1 MQALDAAANERAGR
15 GHGDTGRLARH
26 RQQAAV
32 GNRRESLIDIAD
44 DRSHWRKILRL
55 GAGGECKESRSRGAP
70 SRPGYDKRVLEIVT
84 TGLDPVVH
92 THCDQANARWYA
104 LGMLCCRM
112 DCRIKS
118 GNDERER

>member
-1 MQALDAAANERAGR
+1 MQALDAAANGRAAR
-15 GHGDTGRLARH
+15 GHGDPARLARP
-26 RQQAAV
+26 RQQAAI

-44 DRSHWRKILRL
+44 DRSHWRP
-55 GAGGECKESRSRGAP
+55 AGSAKNRVLRGAP